1 MQKEIIFM
9 DRETVVKYGEI
20 MKLKNHDLE
29 EGLRIF
35 SEPPFAPLEVE
46 KPEEVQDQNREEKIV
61 KSSSD
66 P

>member
-1 MQKEIIFM
+1 M

-20 MKLKNHDLE
+20 MNLKNHDLE

-46 KPEEVQDQNREEKIV
+46 KPEEVLDQNREE
-61 KSSSD
+61 
-66 P
+66 